1 MKYLFFLILTIGG
14 FTEVYSQSSIV
25 KGKVLEYGKQDPI
38 PYANILLLSVQD
50 SAQLYGT
57 ISEIDGEF
65 ELANVRE
72 GTYLFKIQYLGYKDF
87 FSTLEVKSDVDLG
100 SLSLQEQAT
109 DLGEVV
115 VVSRRSS
122 GTQKSDTTMYN
133 ADAFKTMKDAS
144 AQVLIEKLPGVVSDG
159 GALQAQGES
168 IAQILVDGKP
178 FLEPM
183 SKQRSKTSQRK

>member
-14 FTEVYSQSSIV
+14 FTEVHSQSSIV

-115 VVSRRSS
+115 VVSTRS
-122 GTQKSDTTMYN
+122 TRNKICDTHLYN
-133 ADAFKTMKDAS
+133 AEAFKTRKAAS
-144 AQVLIEKLPGVVSDG
+144 AQVLIEKLPGVFSEG
-159 GALQAQGES
+159 GARQALGVS
-168 IAQILVDGKP
+168 TAQILMDRKP
-178 FLEPM
+178 FLRTEV
-183 SKQRSKTSQRK
+183 QAAL